1 MPHEALK
8 LIEILDIIEKTL
20 ELEPAGPNRK
30 TLIAFI
36 HAVRDEAKAE
46 VESFKYKFLNWQ
58 IMVTFILIL
67 NY

>member
-20 ELEPAGPNRK
+20 ELETAGPNRK

-36 HAVRDEAKAE
+36 NAARDEAKAE
-46 VESFKYKFLNWQ
+46 VERFEEDMEEEYKKKV
-58 IMVTFILIL
+58 IH
-67 NY
+67 

>member
-1 MPHEALK
+1 MAHEALK

-36 HAVRDEAKAE
+36 NAVRDEAKAE
-46 VESFKYKFLNWQ
+46 VEQFEKDMEEEYKKKV
-58 IMVTFILIL
+58 IH
-67 NY
+67 

>member
-36 HAVRDEAKAE
+36 NAVRDEAKAE
-46 VESFKYKFLNWQ
+46 VERFEEAMEAEYKKKV
-58 IMVTFILIL
+58 IH
-67 NY
+67 